1 MRAQRSV
8 FNVEKELSIA
18 ALSKISYT
26 GQTSM
31 TNNAFS
37 ASIPVRTNAMTFF
50 KTLVIVATTLAAMY
64 TLDVQADTLDD
75 VRSKGTLRVAVPQ
88 DSPPFGSVG
97 VNMQLQGYDVDLANM
112 LAKDLGVSLQLVPVS
127 SATRIPYIQ
136 TGKVDVIISS
146 LGKSPDREK
155 AIDFS
160 MPYAIVFS
168 GVFGP
173 ASVPVSKPEDLAG
186 RMIGASRGSLE
197 DLEITKLAPTA
208 DIRRFEDAA
217 ATMQALLS
225 GQVEL
230 TASTNTV
237 IAATVKRNPPMPP
250 VLKFRMKVSPSYV
263 GVRKN
268 EPRLLD
274 RINQLIVAKKQNG
287 ELNAVYQKWFGQAL
301 PEMPLQ

>member
-1 MRAQRSV
+1 
-8 FNVEKELSIA
+8 
-18 ALSKISYT
+18 
-26 GQTSM
+26 
-31 TNNAFS
+31 
-37 ASIPVRTNAMTFF
+37 MTFF
-50 KTLVIVATTLAAMY
+50 KSLVAVVATTLTALY
-64 TLDVQADTLDD
+64 TLQVQADTLDD
-75 VRSKGTLRVAVPQ
+75 VRAKGTLRVAVPQ

-97 VNMQLQGYDVDLANM
+97 TSMQLQGYDVDLANL

-127 SATRIPYIQ
+127 SSNRLPYLQ

-146 LGKSPDREK
+146 LGKSAEREK
-155 AIDFS
+155 TVDFS

-173 ASVPVSKPEDLAG
+173 ASVAVGKPEDLAG
-186 RMIGASRGSLE
+186 KVIGASRGSLE
-197 DLEITKLAPTA
+197 DMEITRLAPPTA
-208 DIRRFEDAA
+208 NIRRFEDAA
-217 ATMQALLS
+217 TTMQALLS

-237 IAATVKRNPPMPP
+237 VAATVKRNPPVPP

-263 GVRKN
+263 GVAKN

-287 ELNAVYQKWFGQAL
+287 ELNGMYQKWFGQAL

>member
-1 MRAQRSV
+1 
-8 FNVEKELSIA
+8 
-18 ALSKISYT
+18 
-26 GQTSM
+26 
-31 TNNAFS
+31 
-37 ASIPVRTNAMTFF
+37 MTFL
-50 KTLVIVATTLAAMY
+50 KTLVVVATTLTALH
-64 TLDVQADTLDD
+64 TPNVQADTLDD
-75 VRSKGTLRVAVPQ
+75 VRAKGTLRVAVPQ

-97 VNMQLQGYDVDLANM
+97 TNMQLQGYDVDLANL
-112 LAKDLGVSLQLVPVS
+112 LARDLGVSLQLVPVS
-127 SATRIPYIQ
+127 SANRIPYLQ

-155 AIDFS
+155 TIDFS

-186 RMIGASRGSLE
+186 RMVGAPRGSLE
-197 DLEITKLAPTA
+197 DLEISKLAPTA
-208 DIRRFEDAA
+208 NIRRFEDAA
-217 ATMQALLS
+217 TTMQALLS

-237 IAATVKRNPPMPP
+237 IAATVKRNPPVPP

-263 GVRKN
+263 GVLKN

-287 ELNAVYQKWFGQAL
+287 ELNGMYQKWFNQAL